1 MERAKSCFYYL
12 EFQPRIAAFQVATA
26 IRGRHRLRFTARAVC
41 GTNLERIGA
50 KPEEICSWPSPI
62 PELNPQSH
70 LELKLTPQGVLHVRF
85 SSRGRG
91 EGVLG
96 SEMTRLLQ
104 EPIPLVNNTLQYL
117 STSAKVAGSPS
128 CAGKEINSSIPLY
141 ISCGFCGNTISKP
154 GW

>member
-1 MERAKSCFYYL
+1 MEQARSCFYYV

-26 IRGRHRLRFTARAVC
+26 IRGRHRLCFTARAVC

-50 KPEEICSWPSPI
+50 KPEEICSWAHPA
-62 PELNPQSH
+62 PELTPRSH
-70 LELKLTPQGVLHVRF
+70 LELKLSPQGVLHVRF

-104 EPIPLVNNTLQYL
+104 EPIHSLNNTLQHMSK
-117 STSAKVAGSPS
+117 STNFAGSAA
-128 CAGKEINSSIPLY
+128 CAGKEISTSISLH
-141 ISCGFCGNTISKP
+141 INCGFCGNTISKP
-154 GW
+154 DL